1 MYGVFTLPTLVLEVR
16 MRSTVA
22 AIATLPVSSD
32 TGRAAAATGNLPTP
46 APCAAQGAG
55 GVTGGTKVDLA
66 TTEARGEATEPGP
79 DATTTG
85 H

>member
-1 MYGVFTLPTLVLEVR
+1 

-32 TGRAAAATGNLPTP
+32 TGRAAAATGGLPTP

-66 TTEARGEATEPGP
+66 TAAEARGEATEPGP